1 MPLLPT
7 FAGRAA
13 AGPLSSV
20 APMAS
25 DEAVEGRVEA
35 GTATRPRRRTAPVT
49 IVVVVGVLVATAAL
63 AVWMTSPRMVR
74 LTDSAAYLGAA
85 HNITEGKGLT
95 TPFALPTERA
105 TPDRQWEWGDEI
117 PLSEWPPGYP
127 IALATADALGADGG
141 ADAARWVS
149 VAGLVALAGGVMAA
163 LGLTVGRSPALLVLG
178 PALVLLGPARQ
189 SYLGNQGPLGQTPMI
204 MSERLFLPLAI
215 WTLVAAAWPGPRRR
229 AVDRLTIAAVAVGV
243 AASTATRYIG
253 AVLGAAAAV
262 VVLLDAGR
270 SRRFRA
276 LVAVAFAAAG
286 PLVVGATSAIAGGTP
301 KSMSWHTTA
310 AVGPVVDQASAWFHI
325 PRGWPFALR
334 LVMVGVLVLG
344 PVVAVGVRW
353 WQLRRVDRAAPGT
366 ADRMELAL
374 AAFGVLYLVGLALTR
389 FALDAVVL
397 FDQRFL
403 APLQM
408 ASYVLLIAVA
418 HRLLSHLLDGRGP
431 VWSTDLI
438 VALALLALVVPG
450 ARRVPDDH
458 RYIVTIGELQA
469 AADVEPPLGGLGTGT
484 RVFTNS
490 TAGTW
495 ASTGLTAYALPSR
508 VELTTLA
515 TVTDFDA
522 RVDQVV
528 ALAERDDVVLYV
540 TTAAEPAADPVD
552 YTDRG
557 LVVLAECPDDAV
569 VLGRSGS
576 PLTDA
581 VRQAP
586 CRAPA

>member
-1 MPLLPT
+1 MRSQ
-7 FAGRAA
+7 G
-13 AGPLSSV
+13 G
-20 APMAS
+20 
-25 DEAVEGRVEA
+25 VEGRSEPGA
-35 GTATRPRRRTAPVT
+35 PGSTRRRPPVLT
-49 IVVVVGVLVATAAL
+49 LVVVVVVLVATAVLGA
-63 AVWMTSPRMVR
+63 WMTSPHMVR

-105 TPDRQWEWGDEI
+105 TPDRQWAWGDEI

-127 IALATADALGADGG
+127 VALAATDALGADGG
-141 ADAARWVS
+141 AAAARWVS
-149 VAGLVALAGGVMAA
+149 VVGLVALAGGVMAA
-163 LGLTVGRSPALLVLG
+163 LALTVGRSPALLVLG

-189 SYLGNQGPLGQTPMI
+189 SYLGNQGPLGQSPMI

-229 AVDRLTIAAVAVGV
+229 SIDRLTIAAIAIGV

-253 AVLGAAAAV
+253 AVLGVAAAV

-270 SRRFRA
+270 SRRFRV
-276 LVAVAFAAAG
+276 LVAAGLAATGPVVVAI
-286 PLVVGATSAIAGGTP
+286 TSTIAGGTP
-301 KSMSWHTTA
+301 KSLAWHTSA

-325 PRGWPFALR
+325 PRGWPWPIR
-334 LVMVGVLVLG
+334 LVMVGVVVVG
-344 PVVAVGVRW
+344 PVVATGVRW
-353 WQLRRVDRAAPGT
+353 WQLRRGGDAARAPGVG
-366 ADRMELAL
+366 DRMELAL
-374 AAFGVLYLVGLALTR
+374 AGFGVTYLLGLVFTR
-389 FALDAVVL
+389 FVLDAVVL

-408 ASYVLLIAVA
+408 TSYVLLVAVA
-418 HRLLSHLLDGRGP
+418 HRLLSGLLEGRAP
-431 VWSTDLI
+431 VWSTD
-438 VALALLALVVPG
+438 VVVGVALLALVVPG

-458 RYIVTIGELQA
+458 RYVVALGGLQA
-469 AADVEPPLGGLGTGT
+469 AADVEPPLGGLPADT

-495 ASTGLTAYALPSR
+495 ASTGLTAYALPTR

-515 TVTDFDA
+515 TVTDFDE

-528 ALAERDDVVLYV
+528 ALAQRDDVVLYV
-540 TTAAEPAADPVD
+540 TTAPEPAADPVD
-552 YTDRG
+552 YTSRG

-569 VLGRSGS
+569 VLGRAGS

-581 VRQAP
+581 SRQAP